1 MKLRRMRN
9 DGPGDPR
16 KAGTALAADWG
27 NRVKQGHVIG
37 RMLSDSFSDEQIVK
51 YTQCTPELLEKVK
64 KSMA

>member
-9 DGPGDPR
+9 DGPGGPR

-27 NRVKQGHVIG
+27 NRVKQGQLTW